1 LRLVLFGFLKMGWC
15 CSCCPFGQPFFSIAD
30 NKEQEQEQ
38 ALDAASNMVNLKI
51 DDPELV
57 PGILSSFVG
66 YGHQGF
72 FSFNI
77 VI

>member
-1 LRLVLFGFLKMGWC
+1 MGWC
-15 CSCCPFGQPFFSIAD
+15 CCCPFGQPFFSIAD
-30 NKEQEQEQ
+30 RKGQEEQ

-51 DDPELV
+51 EDPELV

-66 YGHQGF
+66 YGHQRF

-77 VI
+77 VM